1 MTSNR
6 TRYSKILEFSTATR
20 ISATRNPVIPLK
32 VFVALAKPTL
42 TASSKPFEEPAM
54 ISVTLA
60 TLGSAIPITSFFKW
74 MSVCGVYTKT
84 LRNVNEKNIDKF
96 KNCVIKLNFD
106 NIFITYI
113 ASGGITERGWMAS
126 RSDEKHDFIHEFIHY
141 LSVEKNASPHTCRCY
156 RRDLEGFE
164 DFLKGTGISLRPTGG
179 VEIEKVDRIAIRKYL
194 SFLHR
199 KNKKSS
205 IARKLSTLRSFFK
218 YLVREQVIPSNPA
231 KSVSTPKVEKTLP
244 TTLSVDETFRLM
256 ESPKSISEQ
265 PSERGKEKSLRDRAI
280 LELLYS
286 SGLRVSELVGLNSN
300 QLDLD
305 LGIVRV
311 MGKGRKERIVPV
323 GVKAIEVLKAY
334 SEERGRLKDLRPG
347 GRASGPEGEGAIFIN
362 SLGGRLTARSVGRLI
377 KKYSRVSGIFRKV
390 SPHSLRHTFATHLL
404 DAGAD
409 IREIQEMLG
418 HSSLSTTQRYT
429 HVSMGKLMEVYDKAH
444 PRSFKNVGRKAREGK
459 Q

>member
-1 MTSNR
+1 MVSR
-6 TRYSKILEFSTATR
+6 F
-20 ISATRNPVIPLK
+20 
-32 VFVALAKPTL
+32 
-42 TASSKPFEEPAM
+42 
-54 ISVTLA
+54 
-60 TLGSAIPITSFFKW
+60 G
-74 MSVCGVYTKT
+74 
-84 LRNVNEKNIDKF
+84 EK
-96 KNCVIKLNFD
+96 
-106 NIFITYI
+106 
-113 ASGGITERGWMAS
+113 RGL
-126 RSDEKHDFIHEFIHY
+126 IHQFMHY
-141 LSVEKNASPHTCRCY
+141 LSIEKNASPHTCRCY

-164 DFLKGTGISLRPTGG
+164 DFLKSSGMYLTPTGD
-179 VEIEKVDRIAIRKYL
+179 VEIEKVDRIGIRKYL

-205 IARKLSTLRSFFK
+205 IARKISALRSFFK

-244 TTLSVDETFRLM
+244 TTLTVDEAFRLM
-256 ESPKSISEQ
+256 ESPQSIFEKSSEG
-265 PSERGKEKSLRDRAI
+265 SKERGLRDRAI

-323 GVKAIEVLKAY
+323 GRKAVESLEAY
-334 SEERGRLKDLRPG
+334 LEERGMLK
-347 GRASGPEGEGAIFIN
+347 GEEPIFVN
-362 SLGGRLTARSVGRLI
+362 FLGGRLTARSVGRLI
-377 KKYSRVSGIFRKV
+377 KKYTRHSGIFRKI

-444 PRSFKNVGRKAREGK
+444 PRSFRNVGRKSKENN
-459 Q
+459 

>member
-1 MTSNR
+1 M
-6 TRYSKILEFSTATR
+6 Y
-20 ISATRNPVIPLK
+20 
-32 VFVALAKPTL
+32 L
-42 TASSKPFEEPAM
+42 T
-54 ISVTLA
+54 
-60 TLGSAIPITSFFKW
+60 
-74 MSVCGVYTKT
+74 
-84 LRNVNEKNIDKF
+84 
-96 KNCVIKLNFD
+96 
-106 NIFITYI
+106 
-113 ASGGITERGWMAS
+113 
-126 RSDEKHDFIHEFIHY
+126 
-141 LSVEKNASPHTCRCY
+141 
-156 RRDLEGFE
+156 
-164 DFLKGTGISLRPTGG
+164 PTGG

-205 IARKLSTLRSFFK
+205 IARKISALRSFFK

-244 TTLSVDETFRLM
+244 TTLSVDEAFRLM
-256 ESPKSISEQ
+256 ESPKSISKKS
-265 PSERGKEKSLRDRAI
+265 SEGGKEKSLRDRAI

-286 SGLRVSELVGLNSN
+286 SGLRVSELVGLDSN

-334 SEERGRLKDLRPG
+334 LEERGMLKGLPPGQKPLRGGARPG
-347 GRASGPEGEGAIFIN
+347 GRASGPEGEEPIFIN

-377 KKYSRVSGIFRKV
+377 KKYSRFSGIFRKV

-444 PRSFKNVGRKAREGK
+444 PRSFKNVGRKSK
-459 Q
+459 DNN

>member
-1 MTSNR
+1 
-6 TRYSKILEFSTATR
+6 
-20 ISATRNPVIPLK
+20 
-32 VFVALAKPTL
+32 
-42 TASSKPFEEPAM
+42 
-54 ISVTLA
+54 
-60 TLGSAIPITSFFKW
+60 
-74 MSVCGVYTKT
+74 
-84 LRNVNEKNIDKF
+84 
-96 KNCVIKLNFD
+96 
-106 NIFITYI
+106 
-113 ASGGITERGWMAS
+113 MAS
-126 RSDEKHDFIHEFIHY
+126 QSVEKRGLIHQFIHY

-164 DFLKGTGISLRPTGG
+164 DFLKSTGMYLVPTGG

-205 IARKLSTLRSFFK
+205 IARKISTLRSFFK
-218 YLVREQVIPSNPA
+218 YLVREQIVPSNPA
-231 KSVSTPKVEKTLP
+231 KSVSTPKIEKTLP
-244 TTLSVDETFRLM
+244 TTLTVDEAFRLM
-256 ESPKSISEQ
+256 ESPKSISKKS
-265 PSERGKEKSLRDRAI
+265 SEGAKEKGLRDRAI

-334 SEERGRLKDLRPG
+334 LEERRMLKGLPPGQKPLWGGARSG
-347 GRASGPEGEGAIFIN
+347 GRPSRRAMRLSLRGMSPSGAEPEPASGPEGSPARRAAGPEGDEAIFVN
-362 SLGGRLTARSVGRLI
+362 SLGGRLTARSVGRLV
-377 KKYSRVSGIFRKV
+377 KKYSRHSGIFRKV

-444 PRSFKNVGRKAREGK
+444 PRSFRNVGRKSKENN
-459 Q
+459 

>member
-1 MTSNR
+1 MPSQPGKR
-6 TRYSKILEFSTATR
+6 
-20 ISATRNPVIPLK
+20 
-32 VFVALAKPTL
+32 
-42 TASSKPFEEPAM
+42 
-54 ISVTLA
+54 
-60 TLGSAIPITSFFKW
+60 GSIQQ
-74 MSVCGVYTKT
+74 
-84 LRNVNEKNIDKF
+84 
-96 KNCVIKLNFD
+96 
-106 NIFITYI
+106 
-113 ASGGITERGWMAS
+113 
-126 RSDEKHDFIHEFIHY
+126 FIHY

-156 RRDLEGFE
+156 RRDLEAFE
-164 DFLKGTGISLRPTGG
+164 DFLKNSGIHLTPGG
-179 VEIEKVDRIAIRKYL
+179 DVKIEKVDRIAIRKYL

-205 IARKLSTLRSFFK
+205 IARKISTLRSFFK
-218 YLVREQVIPSNPA
+218 YLVREQLIPSNPA
-231 KSVSTPKVEKTLP
+231 KTVSTPKVEKTLP
-244 TTLSVDETFRLM
+244 TTLTVDEAFRLM
-256 ESPKSISEQ
+256 ESPQSISGK
-265 PSERGKEKSLRDRAI
+265 SSNGSKERGLRDRAI

-323 GVKAIEVLKAY
+323 GVKAIDALKAY
-334 SEERGRLKDLRPG
+334 LEERGMLKGDEP
-347 GRASGPEGEGAIFIN
+347 IFIN
-362 SLGGRLTARSVGRLI
+362 SSGGRLTARSVGRLI
-377 KKYSRVSGIFRKV
+377 KKYTRHSNIFRKV

-444 PRSFKNVGRKAREGK
+444 PRSFRNKRGEKNTT
-459 Q
+459 

>member
-1 MTSNR
+1 
-6 TRYSKILEFSTATR
+6 
-20 ISATRNPVIPLK
+20 
-32 VFVALAKPTL
+32 
-42 TASSKPFEEPAM
+42 
-54 ISVTLA
+54 
-60 TLGSAIPITSFFKW
+60 
-74 MSVCGVYTKT
+74 
-84 LRNVNEKNIDKF
+84 
-96 KNCVIKLNFD
+96 
-106 NIFITYI
+106 
-113 ASGGITERGWMAS
+113 MAS
-126 RSDEKHDFIHEFIHY
+126 RSDEKRSFIHQFIHY

-164 DFLKGTGISLRPTGG
+164 DFLKSTGISLRPTGG

-205 IARKLSTLRSFFK
+205 IARKISTLRSFFK

-244 TTLSVDETFRLM
+244 TTLTVDEAFRLM
-256 ESPKSISEQ
+256 ESPKSISEKS
-265 PSERGKEKSLRDRAI
+265 SEGAKEKGLRDRAI

-334 SEERGRLKDLRPG
+334 LEERGMLKGDEP
-347 GRASGPEGEGAIFIN
+347 IFVN

-377 KKYSRVSGIFRKV
+377 KKYSRHSGIFRKV

-444 PRSFKNVGRKAREGK
+444 PRSFKNVGRKSKEER